1 MRRKTALVRRAVAGT
16 GLHFQILTILFCL
29 HGALAG
35 QVTDT
40 LAAPVGTT
48 YTDSAAG
55 ARTIDSNEHRL
66 SLSDLR
72 TLARVLR
79 FSMELRRTIR
89 TDYADLPVMKG
100 FHPMIG
106 YQYQGFGTMQAG
118 IGYGHRHLFK
128 PLAYTNAHVNL
139 VWAPNRGDWMKTSLG
154 AGITR
159 SRNIVFYGM
168 EAVWFRDPARGNGYV
183 VRPEVGFSFL
193 GAWNIGY
200 GYNFFIGE
208 RPAEFGAHA
217 FVFRYTQQF
226 LIRSAQRKYRE
237 VNYIL
242 NRDRARWEAFWR
254 EVKKP
259 ESK

>member
-1 MRRKTALVRRAVAGT
+1 
-16 GLHFQILTILFCL
+16 
-29 HGALAG
+29 
-35 QVTDT
+35 
-40 LAAPVGTT
+40 
-48 YTDSAAG
+48 
-55 ARTIDSNEHRL
+55 
-66 SLSDLR
+66 
-72 TLARVLR
+72 
-79 FSMELRRTIR
+79 
-89 TDYADLPVMKG
+89 MKG
-100 FHPMIG
+100 WHPMIG

-226 LIRSAQRKYRE
+226 LIRSAQRK
-237 VNYIL
+237 
-242 NRDRARWEAFWR
+242 
-254 EVKKP
+254 
-259 ESK
+259 